1 MSSCA
6 HAIPFQKSI
15 GRRISAMSSGKL
27 DVPESAK
34 ALPAGYDKDQPLT
47 SWHHHTVGEVT
58 AQ

>member
-27 DVPESAK
+27 VVPKSAK
-34 ALPAGYDKDQPLT
+34 ALQVTTKI
-47 SWHHHTVGEVT
+47 SHSHHGTT
-58 AQ
+58 IL